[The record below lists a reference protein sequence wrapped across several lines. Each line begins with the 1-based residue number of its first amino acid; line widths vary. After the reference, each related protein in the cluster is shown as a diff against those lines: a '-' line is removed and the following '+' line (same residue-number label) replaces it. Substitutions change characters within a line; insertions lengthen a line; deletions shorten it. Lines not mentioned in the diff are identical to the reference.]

1 MPTGF
6 AEIDRRSVELAAMA
20 SAAVLGALALWL
32 LVRLIW
38 LLVPRGDAALG
49 GSSMRISDAV
59 AGPVP
64 AQSIAKWHLFGNTP
78 AKPGAGPGAPA
89 TTLSMIL
96 RGTLADSDPGSGV
109 AVISD
114 GERGENAYRAGET
127 IGSGVKL
134 ARVYP
139 DHVILVHDGVEE
151 TLTLARDQNLVPGDI
166 VRPGAS
172 KSVRSAR
179 ASNGSN
185 ATNAATPATPTN
197 TAPTAHAPPNW
208 QQTVDRLRNN
218 PDELARRVQIVPV
231 LDDGKLAGV
240 RVSAGTD
247 MALIDGLGLRAGD
260 IVTAVNGAPVDS
272 IARGQQILD
281 SLRTA
286 ASARVTVLRDGKPTE
301 ITISLK

>member
-1 MPTGF
+1 
-6 AEIDRRSVELAAMA
+6 MA
-20 SAAVLGALALWL
+20 SAALLGALAL
-32 LVRLIW
+32 W

-49 GSSMRISDAV
+49 GASMRVGDALSTP
-59 AGPVP
+59 AP
-64 AQSIAKWHLFGNTP
+64 AQSIATWHLFGNTP
-78 AKPGAGPGAPA
+78 ARPGTGPGAPA
-89 TTLSMIL
+89 TTLAMIL

-114 GERGENAYRAGET
+114 GERGENAYRAGES
-127 IGSGVKL
+127 IAPGVKL

-139 DHVILVHDGVEE
+139 DHVILVHDGAEE
-151 TLTLARDQNLVPGDI
+151 RLTLARDQNLMPADI

-172 KSVRSAR
+172 KSVRSTSAP
-179 ASNGSN
+179 NGSN
-185 ATNAATPATPTN
+185 PASASAPAASTGATQTVRAPAG
-197 TAPTAHAPPNW
+197 W
-208 QQTVDRLRNN
+208 QQTVESLRNN

-231 LDDGKLAGV
+231 LDGGKLAGV

-260 IVTAVNGAPVDS
+260 VVTAVNGAPVDS
-272 IARGQQILD
+272 IARGQQIID